1 MFFSLIIPLY
11 NRPQE
16 IQELLETLCEQ
27 TYTNFE
33 VLVIEDGSVDKAED
47 IVNSF
52 KDKLDVHYFF
62 KPNEGQGFTRN
73 FGFEHAKGDYF
84 VIFDSDCLIPAHYLA
99 TAKATIEQQQLDAYG
114 GPDKEH
120 NSFTPIQKA
129 ISYSMTSLLT
139 TGGIR
144 GKKTHVGVFHP
155 RSFNMGLSR
164 KVYEQI
170 GGFIITRMGED
181 LEYSMRM
188 IKAGFKTGLIPEA
201 YVYHKRRTSFGQFF
215 KQLHFFGRARINIY
229 RFYKE
234 ELKLVHFFP
243 MAFFLFCCLTVL
255 SLLFPC
261 GACNCLFD
269 LFLFYISCNFLLST
283 YLNKS
288 LKVGLLSCIA
298 VCIQLNA
305 YALGFIQEGYR
316 YLVLNQKEVQGKRE
330 IKSKK

>member
-16 IQELLETLCEQ
+16 IQELLETLCLQ
-27 TYTNFE
+27 TYTHFE
-33 VLVIEDGSVDKAED
+33 VLVIEDGSVDKAET

-52 KDKLDVHYFF
+52 KDKLGVHYFF

-84 VIFDSDCLIPAHYLA
+84 VIFDSDCLIPVHYLA
-99 TAKATIEQQQLDAYG
+99 TAKEAIEQQQLDAYG

-120 NSFTPIQKA
+120 SSFTPIQKA

-144 GKKTHVGVFHP
+144 GKKNHVGVFHP

-201 YVYHKRRTSFGQFF
+201 YVYHKRRTSFSQFY

-234 ELKLVHFFP
+234 ELKLVHFMP
-243 MAFFLFCCLTVL
+243 LSFFLFCCLTVL
-255 SLLFPC
+255 SLLFT
-261 GACNCLFD
+261 CNQCNWLLD
-269 LFLFYISCNFLLST
+269 LFLFYITCNFLLAT

-288 LKVGLLSCIA
+288 LKVGLLSIVA

-305 YALGFIQEGYR
+305 YAIGFIQEGYR
-316 YLVLNQKEVQGKRE
+316 YLVLNQKEVQGMRE
-330 IKSKK
+330 LKIKN